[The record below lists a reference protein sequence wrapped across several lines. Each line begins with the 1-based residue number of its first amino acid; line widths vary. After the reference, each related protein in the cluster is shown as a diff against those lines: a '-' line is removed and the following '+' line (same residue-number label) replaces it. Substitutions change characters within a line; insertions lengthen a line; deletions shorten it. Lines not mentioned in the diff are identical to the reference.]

1 MKSSNHLNRVII
13 IFITSILFS
22 GCEFLNLKNKENPT
36 EGRRA
41 LARVDDTYLFEDELE
56 GLFPNSISADDSAG
70 LTQRYVNT
78 WVKKQLMIK
87 EAASKIAFNE
97 AELERKLL
105 DYKYALMVYEYQKE
119 YIQEQLS
126 DAVTDEEIVQYYN
139 DHKDNFIL
147 KQNIVRANFLKLD
160 NKLRQRNQMER
171 LLRSDK
177 SSDKEKLKAES
188 IRFANNYFLEDSTW
202 INFDELA
209 MNTPLINEPNKV
221 GLLRGNKFIEVS
233 DDNFTY
239 YFKILQ
245 YKISDQE
252 SPLEFVKDEIRKII
266 INKRKV
272 ELAAKLENDVY
283 NRAKEN
289 DDFEIFDEKD

>member
-1 MKSSNHLNRVII
+1 
-13 IFITSILFS
+13 
-22 GCEFLNLKNKENPT
+22 
-36 EGRRA
+36 
-41 LARVDDTYLFEDELE
+41 
-56 GLFPNSISADDSAG
+56 
-70 LTQRYVNT
+70 
-78 WVKKQLMIK
+78 
-87 EAASKIAFNE
+87 
-97 AELERKLL
+97 
-105 DYKYALMVYEYQKE
+105 
-119 YIQEQLS
+119 
-126 DAVTDEEIVQYYN
+126 
-139 DHKDNFIL
+139 
-147 KQNIVRANFLKLD
+147 
-160 NKLRQRNQMER
+160 
-171 LLRSDK
+171 
-177 SSDKEKLKAES
+177 
-188 IRFANNYFLEDSTW
+188 
-202 INFDELA
+202 

>member
-13 IFITSILFS
+13 IFITGILFS

-147 KQNIVRANFLKLD
+147 KQNIVRANFLKVET
-160 NKLRQRNQMER
+160 NKLSTFKRNQMER
-171 LLRSDK
+171 L
-177 SSDKEKLKAES
+177 
-188 IRFANNYFLEDSTW
+188 
-202 INFDELA
+202 
-209 MNTPLINEPNKV
+209 
-221 GLLRGNKFIEVS
+221 
-233 DDNFTY
+233 
-239 YFKILQ
+239 
-245 YKISDQE
+245 
-252 SPLEFVKDEIRKII
+252 
-266 INKRKV
+266 
-272 ELAAKLENDVY
+272 
-283 NRAKEN
+283 
-289 DDFEIFDEKD
+289 